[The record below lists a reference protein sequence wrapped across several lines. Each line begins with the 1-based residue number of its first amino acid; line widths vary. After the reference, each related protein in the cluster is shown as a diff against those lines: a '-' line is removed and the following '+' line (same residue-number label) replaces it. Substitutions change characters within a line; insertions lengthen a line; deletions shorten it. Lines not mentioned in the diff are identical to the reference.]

1 MLSCG
6 ENLRSLRIRFE
17 REKSGTTL
25 KTKGGGVMAKED
37 VLEVEG
43 TVLEALPN
51 AMFQVELENGHKV
64 LAHISGKLRMHYI
77 RILPGDKVTV
87 EISPYD
93 LTKGRITW
101 RAK

>member
-1 MLSCG
+1 M
-6 ENLRSLRIRFE
+6 
-17 REKSGTTL
+17 
-25 KTKGGGVMAKED
+25 KGGRVMAKED